1 MNQGKIIEYIDQG
14 KIICTLCLE
23 DKGNKLHLLT
33 PLNRQVNL
41 PVSRVLLFS
50 KTSMNSLRPRE
61 ELLNRL
67 KKIEETRHR
76 LKKEIRVHELW
87 DLIKDEQELFSY
99 EYLAQICFG
108 ETVTDDHISALFR
121 ALFDDK
127 LYFKMKDGA
136 FHPNP
141 KELVEKI
148 EKELEEEA
156 RKDRSL
162 TEESVWLKEALQSH
176 ISPPQNKKVID
187 TLVEMALYGKEA
199 PHFKYGKELLRRA
212 GITDFQKSRDTLI
225 KLGIWEEDEP
235 IDLLR
240 YEVRTSFN
248 EDQIEE
254 SRKLVHMDINPKKY
268 EDLRDL
274 ECLTIDG
281 PFTKDFDDALSM
293 DIQDNYLRL
302 GVHITDVACLIS
314 PESILDKE
322 AFHRGSSLYLPCR
335 QIPMIPTSLSQ
346 DKLSLK
352 HDCIRPVISLFA
364 RFDKQGHLFD
374 YRFTLSLIKIKK
386 QFTYDE
392 VNNIYIRQDPF
403 AQMYQLCE
411 QMRRKR
417 IEQDALI
424 LSLPEAL
431 IEIGNNSPIS
441 IEMISQETPSR
452 KIVSECMILY
462 NWLAAKVC
470 KDNNIPIL
478 YRGQKKP
485 SERISNNETGHIYYV
500 FQQRRKLNPLII
512 DTTPEPHTGLGLDA
526 YTNASSPIRRY
537 LDLITQ
543 QQIRNFLLGKPLFYN
558 REALEKIRMQV
569 TPVLRDLNTIKKNRI
584 RYWIL
589 KFFQQHIGKTLQA
602 IILDTFKTK
611 YRIILKD
618 FFITA
623 EVKRKEGQDFS
634 PGEEVIIRL
643 KKSEPWDDLLKLE
656 VIQTPSDPSQLIL
669 PNRVDEYPT

>member
-14 KIICTLCLE
+14 KIICTLCLQ

-33 PLNRQVNL
+33 PLNRLVNL
-41 PVSRVLLFS
+41 PIGRVLLSS
-50 KTSMNSLRPRE
+50 KASINSIRPRE
-61 ELLNRL
+61 VLLTHL

-76 LKKEIRVHELW
+76 LKKEIQVHELW
-87 DLIKDEQELFSY
+87 DLIKDEQECFSY

-141 KELVEKI
+141 KERVEKI
-148 EKELEEEA
+148 EKELEEEI
-156 RKDRSL
+156 RRDQNL
-162 TEESVWLKEALQSH
+162 NEESAWLKEALQPYTSL
-176 ISPPQNKKVID
+176 PQNKRVID
-187 TLVEMALYGKEA
+187 ILVDLALYGKEA
-199 PHFKYGKELLRRA
+199 PQFKYGKELLQRA
-212 GITDFQKSRDTLI
+212 GITDFRKSRDILI
-225 KLGIWEEDEP
+225 ELGIWEKDEP

-240 YEVRTSFN
+240 FEIRTLF
-248 EDQIEE
+248 DKDHIEE
-254 SRKLVHMDINPKKY
+254 SRKLVHMEINTKEY
-268 EDLRDL
+268 EDLIDL

-281 PFTKDFDDALSM
+281 PFTKDFDDALSL
-293 DIQDNYLRL
+293 DVQGDYVQL
-302 GVHITDVACLIS
+302 GIHITDVACLVS
-314 PESILDKE
+314 PKSIIDKE
-322 AFHRGSSLYLPCR
+322 AFQRGSSLYLPCR
-335 QIPMIPTSLSQ
+335 QIPMIPTNLSQ

-352 HDCIRPVISLFA
+352 QGCVRPAISLLV
-364 RFDKQGHLFD
+364 RFDKQGGLFD
-374 YRFTLSLIKIKK
+374 YRFTPSLITVKK

-392 VNNIYIRQDPF
+392 VNNFYIREDPF
-403 AQMYQLCE
+403 AHMYELCE
-411 QMRRKR
+411 RMRQKR

-424 LSLPEAL
+424 LSLPEPS
-431 IEIGNNSPIS
+431 IEIGDDSRIS

-452 KIVSECMILY
+452 KIVAECMILY
-462 NWLAAKVC
+462 NWLAAKLC
-470 KDNNIPIL
+470 KDNHIPIL
-478 YRGQKKP
+478 YRGQKKA
-485 SERISNNETGHIYYV
+485 SERISNNETGHVYYV

-543 QQIRNFLLGKPLFYN
+543 QQIRNFLLGKSPFYN
-558 REALEKIRMQV
+558 NEALEKIRMQV
-569 TPVLRDLNTIKKNRI
+569 TPVLRDLNTIKRNRI

-602 IILDTFKTK
+602 IILDIFKTK

-618 FFITA
+618 FLITA

-634 PGEEVIIRL
+634 PGEEVLVGL
-643 KKSEPWDDLLKLE
+643 KESEPWDDLLKLDF
-656 VIQTPSDPSQLIL
+656 IQTPSDSSHLIM
-669 PNRVDEYPT
+669 PNRIDEYPA